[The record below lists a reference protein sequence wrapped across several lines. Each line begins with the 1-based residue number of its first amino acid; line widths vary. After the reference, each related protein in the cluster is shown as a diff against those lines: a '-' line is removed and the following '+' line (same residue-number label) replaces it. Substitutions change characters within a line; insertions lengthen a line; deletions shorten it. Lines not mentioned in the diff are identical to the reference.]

1 MGLVL
6 LEESTVDHTCKYDHT
21 HTYIHAVEAHGPV
34 CSNQFV
40 LSVSQ
45 ISNSLGIIGVLT
57 QLFFKQPEVAAIILA
72 HAGVLVQGRVIFQKR
87 MNWHF
92 LMSCVLTRKN
102 VGRRENMVMNE
113 KSDGER
119 AWPTNAT
126 YIQIT
131 VHIKALLLV
140 VFSIP
145 LPLLRLNFPP
155 IPSCGQYNLI
165 IK

>member
-1 MGLVL
+1 M
-6 LEESTVDHTCKYDHT
+6 TT
-21 HTYIHAVEAHGPV
+21 HTDIHAVEAHGPV
-34 CSNQFV
+34 CSNKFG

-57 QLFFKQPEVAAIILA
+57 QFFFKQPEVAAIILA
-72 HAGVLVQGRVIFQKR
+72 HAGVLAQGRVILQKR

-102 VGRRENMVMNE
+102 TGRRKNMVINE

-126 YIQIT
+126 YPDCSAYQST
-131 VHIKALLLV
+131 LTCCFFNSSASFEAK
-140 VFSIP
+140 FSS
-145 LPLLRLNFPP
+145 NSFMW
-155 IPSCGQYNLI
+155 SVYYI
-165 IK
+165 I